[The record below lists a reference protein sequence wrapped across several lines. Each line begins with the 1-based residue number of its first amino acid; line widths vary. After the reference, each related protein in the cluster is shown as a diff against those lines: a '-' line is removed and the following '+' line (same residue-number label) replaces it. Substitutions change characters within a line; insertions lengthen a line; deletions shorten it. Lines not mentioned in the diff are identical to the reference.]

1 MKSMSMIQHRFDVM
15 THQLTS
21 TAGFLL
27 CQFPDRFEALNYDV
41 PSREELEQ
49 QQIQLL
55 EVFGITPNLM
65 KQMLKLKLSWRELV
79 WIYFLF
85 WFIYIVFMTY
95 LCISYKVLFVMLAG
109 RNNTTTTAG
118 RRV

>member
-1 MKSMSMIQHRFDVM
+1 MSMIHRFDVM

-21 TAGFLL
+21 TAGLFL
-27 CQFPDRFEALNYDV
+27 CQFPYRFEALNYDV

-65 KQMLKLKLSWRELV
+65 KQMLKLKLSFTGES
-79 WIYFLF
+79 
-85 WFIYIVFMTY
+85 WFGFIFFSGY
-95 LCISYKVLFVMLAG
+95 L
-109 RNNTTTTAG
+109 
-118 RRV
+118 

>member
-1 MKSMSMIQHRFDVM
+1 MSMIQHRFDVM

-65 KQMLKLKLSWRELV
+65 KQMLKLKLSLAGESWFGFIFFSSY
-79 WIYFLF
+79 IYT
-85 WFIYIVFMTY
+85 YIVCMTYY
-95 LCISYKVLFVMLAG
+95 LCIS
-109 RNNTTTTAG
+109 
-118 RRV
+118 

>member
-1 MKSMSMIQHRFDVM
+1 MKVGVFSDHDRRSLRSHAAKDDEAMQLPASFKWSVVMRLTIGTSQRERGRSEILKIM

-21 TAGFLL
+21 TARFFL

-55 EVFGITPNLM
+55 EVSEN
-65 KQMLKLKLSWRELV
+65 R
-79 WIYFLF
+79 
-85 WFIYIVFMTY
+85 
-95 LCISYKVLFVMLAG
+95 C
-109 RNNTTTTAG
+109 
-118 RRV
+118 